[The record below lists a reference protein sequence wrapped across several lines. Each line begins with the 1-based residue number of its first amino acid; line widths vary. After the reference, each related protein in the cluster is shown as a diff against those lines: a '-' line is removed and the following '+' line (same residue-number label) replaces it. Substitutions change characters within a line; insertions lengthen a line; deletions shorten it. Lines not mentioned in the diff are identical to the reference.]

1 LRTSLQDRLVPHVN
15 SLAYWDTRFRTD
27 WSAMGGEAQSRF
39 FARVALEAM
48 PGWFKARVA
57 AQGHTL
63 CDFGCA
69 EGAGTK
75 LLAEGLGIEATGVDF
90 SEAAIALAQARHAGV
105 RFRVG
110 DLFAQPGTDRA
121 IDQRFDIAFSSNTLE
136 HFRAPWE
143 AFDAIAAR
151 ADRFVVLLL
160 PYRETDL
167 HPEHFVAFT
176 PADLPAARNG
186 WTLVHAAALDVS
198 TWPGSAWHGEQV
210 LCIYARPHAVSET
223 ALTLASLRL
232 DTTAFEAAEANL
244 ARITAQT
251 RDAMAELRAETH
263 AQLQAKDDA
272 MRFEATRARAAEQA
286 RAWAANA
293 LVDRD
298 AQLAAL
304 GEAHRAL
311 VLLQPQLE
319 RDAQDLAR
327 IRASRAW
334 RWTMPFRRWLRL

>member
-1 LRTSLQDRLVPHVN
+1 MPGIN
-15 SLAYWDTRFRTD
+15 SLAYWDARFRTD
-27 WSAMGGEAQSRF
+27 WSTLGGEAQSRF

-48 PGWFKARVA
+48 PDWFKSRVGAR
-57 AQGHTL
+57 GYTM

-75 LLAEGLGIEATGVDF
+75 MLAEGLGIAATGVDF

-105 RFRVG
+105 RFRVA
-110 DLFAQPGTDRA
+110 DLFAQPGTEGA

-136 HFRAPWE
+136 HFRAPWD

-151 ADRFVVLLL
+151 ADRFVVVLL
-160 PYRETDL
+160 PYRERDL

-198 TWPGSAWHGEQV
+198 DWRDSAWHGEQV
-210 LCIYARPHAVSET
+210 LCIYARPHAVAEADLS
-223 ALTLASLRL
+223 LAMLRL
-232 DTTAFEAAEANL
+232 DTPAFEGAQANIARVTRQSCEAMADL
-244 ARITAQT
+244 RAQMRVDLQA
-251 RDAMAELRAETH
+251 RDA
-263 AQLQAKDDA
+263 QLH
-272 MRFEATRARAAEQA
+272 FEATRAHAAEQA

-311 VLLQPQLE
+311 VLRQPRLE
-319 RDAQDLAR
+319 QDALDLAR

-334 RWTMPFRRWLRL
+334 RWSAPWRAFVRRWWRGA